1 MDSIPLS
8 LPNLMPASKTSIATF
23 LFDDGDE
30 KTSGKAIKSLSMA
43 PFLTGVDVFIKA
55 DENKTMRIYYNG
67 RSIVL
72 PRRKSSEGIMVV
84 VFN

>member
-1 MDSIPLS
+1 
-8 LPNLMPASKTSIATF
+8 MPSSKTSIASF

-30 KTSGKAIKSLSMA
+30 KTSGRPIKSFSMT
-43 PFLTGVDVFIKA
+43 PFLSGVDVFIKA
-55 DENKTMRIYYNG
+55 DENKSMRIYYNG
-67 RSIVL
+67 RTMVL